1 MSLQIIE
8 MKVADLVPYAM
19 NAKQHPAEQVAQI
32 AASIEEFGMNDPV
45 AVWHDADGVPSL
57 WKGMAECWPCRSLSV
72 RRVQLFVWMICLTL
86 NVAPIRLSII
96 S

>member
-45 AVWHDADGVPSL
+45 AV
-57 WKGMAECWPCRSLSV
+57 
-72 RRVQLFVWMICLTL
+72 
-86 NVAPIRLSII
+86 
-96 S
+96 